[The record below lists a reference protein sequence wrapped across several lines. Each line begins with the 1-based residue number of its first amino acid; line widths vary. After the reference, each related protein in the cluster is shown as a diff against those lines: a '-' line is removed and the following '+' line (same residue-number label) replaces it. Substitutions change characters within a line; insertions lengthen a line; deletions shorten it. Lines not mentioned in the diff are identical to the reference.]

1 MNSTNTS
8 NSDTNLSME
17 ISPLSMIM
25 RFLGSIVL
33 IENSFAIVI
42 LSRSKLLPNNIRS
55 LSTSLVCTDL
65 IAGLLTLIPTSTF
78 KSFLICKIQVILVTA
93 VVMTSFLNVTAIS
106 MDMTASLLFPFK
118 HRTMSTSL
126 LYRVV
131 CLSLWLFGLLQG
143 TLLFYRRQTNDQCD
157 APFSKT
163 IQMQKQTLLLF
174 MLFIWNIILYGYIS
188 VSIRKKRIAINDAD
202 VKHRLKNLRQ
212 TLKLTVIV
220 MTFIVCYLPH
230 TVLNVLLLTLDGEHF
245 ENVLKYRRIGFV
257 GIILNC
263 ALDPILFVF
272 RFRICKRQAVRLLC
286 CFSEK
291 ALKKTSVSE
300 NSNQIRKNN
309 LILSISFR
317 KRTMNSYGYILSRTR
332 TIFLVH

>member
-8 NSDTNLSME
+8 NSDTNLSVE
-17 ISPLSMIM
+17 FSALSMIM
-25 RFLGSIVL
+25 RFWGSFVL

-78 KSFLICKIQVILVTA
+78 KSSLICKIQVILVSA
-93 VVMTSFLNVTAIS
+93 VVMTSFLNVTVIS

-131 CLSLWLFGLLQG
+131 CLSLWLFGLLHG
-143 TLLFYRRQTNDQCD
+143 TLLFFRRQTNDQCD

-188 VSIRKKRIAINDAD
+188 VSIRKKRIALNDAD
-202 VKHRLKNLRQ
+202 VKHRVKNLRQ

-230 TVLNVLLLTLDGEHF
+230 TVLNVVLLTLDGEHF

-272 RFRICKRQAVRLLC
+272 RFRICKHQAVRLLC
-286 CFSEK
+286 CFSDK
-291 ALKKTSVSE
+291 AFKKTSGTCLKTV
-300 NSNQIRKNN
+300 
-309 LILSISFR
+309 
-317 KRTMNSYGYILSRTR
+317 TR
-332 TIFLVH
+332 LEKIT